1 MKIKACAL
9 PASKARTPYN
19 EVIVRNFEEAV
30 GNGTVP
36 DAQNGFIIKQTVDRI
51 TVYNKYMQIKFKLRF
66 CALRK

>member
-1 MKIKACAL
+1 MKIKVRAL
-9 PASKARTPYN
+9 RDN

-51 TVYNKYMQIKFKLRF
+51 TVYNKYLQIKFKLRF